1 MIYILI
7 IIFLVFCNRTW
18 VFRRDAIHRIILLL
32 LLLCIILKYCTHID
46 FVVLNSLY
54 AQHINIITYVFG
66 FVIRSR
72 HVFRRT
78 IIVLTS
84 AHVRK
89 IKIFSLLHIILLLLL
104 YAPPGSGD
112 GRMAINNIIIHN
124 EVTRRY
130 LNERAYT
137 KE

>member
-1 MIYILI
+1 M
-7 IIFLVFCNRTW
+7 FQ
-18 VFRRDAIHRIILLL
+18 RDAIHLIT
-32 LLLCIILKYCTHID
+32 LLCIILKYCKHIS

-72 HVFRRT
+72 HVSQRT

-104 YAPPGSGD
+104 CAPPGSGV

-130 LNERAYT
+130 LNGRAYT